1 MLLLILVIV
10 LLASTGI
17 FVLGGISP
25 EVAISLSFMNMIGAS
40 FLPYRNFELPSDSFV
55 LLGQLIGIIGYIA
68 ITIILTTFFYRLL
81 RSIDIK
87 AGLSKRKA
95 KMLSGHLILN
105 PINSF
110 SLELARNLKQR
121 NLKFMMVDKN
131 LKRVDSAIDGGFIA
145 VEEDITKEGPNNHLF
160 FSKAK
165 LLVLLG
171 DDDVENVLTTIEA
184 KKNNPDLTIFARIK
198 RQEDLDRVLHSGVA
212 YAIMP
217 EIAVGDEIGEFL
229 LKSMG

>member
-1 MLLLILVIV
+1 MLLLVLFIV
-10 LLASTGI
+10 LLVSTSI
-17 FVLGGISP
+17 FVLGGINP
-25 EVAISLSFMNMIGAS
+25 GIAISLSFMNMIGAS
-40 FLPYRNFELPSDSFV
+40 FLPYRNFKLPSDSFV
-55 LLGQLIGIIGYIA
+55 LVGQLIGILGYIT
-68 ITIILTTFFYRLL
+68 ITIILTTFFYGFL

-87 AGLSKRKA
+87 AGLAKRRA
-95 KMLSGHLILN
+95 KILSDHLVLN

-110 SLELARNLKQR
+110 SLELASNLKQR

-131 LKRVDSAIDGGFIA
+131 LKRVDSAIDSGFIA

-165 LLVLLG
+165 MLVLLG

-184 KKNNPDLTIFARIK
+184 KKNNPNLTILARIK

-229 LKSMG
+229 LKSD